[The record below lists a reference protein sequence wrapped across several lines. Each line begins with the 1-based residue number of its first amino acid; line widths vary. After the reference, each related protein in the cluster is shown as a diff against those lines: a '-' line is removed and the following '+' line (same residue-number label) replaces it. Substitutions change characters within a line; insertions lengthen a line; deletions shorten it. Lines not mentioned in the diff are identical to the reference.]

1 MKNRKAPGWDNITVE
16 HIKYAGDVCTE
27 TLRWILNATVSTEDI
42 PVQLKKGLISPIP
55 KPGEDQTIKDCNRGI
70 TLISVFLKL
79 LERIMLS
86 REKEWLSHPDVID
99 DLQGAGQNK
108 CSSLHT
114 SMLLQE
120 VIQANVEKAQSVY
133 VAFLDIK
140 KAFDTVWVP
149 GLLYKLHKAGMSG
162 KIWRLIKESYQ
173 GFQCAAF
180 IAGEVGEWFHTER
193 GVHQGAPLS
202 MRLYQI
208 YINDLLQDLRAS
220 IYGVEL
226 AGINVTCPSFA
237 DDTTIVTLNKPALNI
252 LLRIT
257 SCHGRKW
264 QYECNVEKSVVM
276 VWGKDEQSDL
286 QAMLGDEALK
296 MVNVCRHLGIDLVSD
311 NKLIA
316 ESYSRRIGQSQKA
329 FSALRGLGSEFLP
342 VPPNV
347 LSKLYWSVV
356 IPKMTYGM
364 EIVPITEA
372 GMLEL
377 KKVHRN
383 NARVIQNLPVS
394 TPTPSTLATV
404 GWLSIDA
411 FICMRKLTFLWH
423 ILCMPVSNIYRRLVI
438 LLMQQC
444 LINGSLWNT
453 EMRESPV
460 IDMFRV
466 AHRYGMTNLLRHCYL
481 NKDFGAFTAR
491 KSLVKRVV
499 WEYEWRRWRAS
510 CVMYPRLETYNS
522 IVNDIKMNVWWI
534 FCKYNPE

>member
-1 MKNRKAPGWDNITVE
+1 
-16 HIKYAGDVCTE
+16 
-27 TLRWILNATVSTEDI
+27 
-42 PVQLKKGLISPIP
+42 
-55 KPGEDQTIKDCNRGI
+55 
-70 TLISVFLKL
+70 
-79 LERIMLS
+79 
-86 REKEWLSHPDVID
+86 
-99 DLQGAGQNK
+99 
-108 CSSLHT
+108 
-114 SMLLQE
+114 
-120 VIQANVEKAQSVY
+120 
-133 VAFLDIK
+133 
-140 KAFDTVWVP
+140 
-149 GLLYKLHKAGMSG
+149 MSG

-226 AGINVTCPSFA
+226 VGIDVTCPSFA
-237 DDTTIVTLNKPALNI
+237 DDNTIVTLYKPALNI
-252 LLRIT
+252 LLRIA

-264 QYECNVEKSVVM
+264 QYEYNVEKSVVM
-276 VWGKDEQSDL
+276 VWGKDEQPDL

-329 FSALRGLGSEFLP
+329 FSALRGLGSELLP

-372 GMLEL
+372 GMSELE
-377 KKVHRN
+377 KVHRN

-404 GWLSIDA
+404 EWLSIDA
-411 FICMRKLTFLWH
+411 FICMRKLTFL
-423 ILCMPVSNIYRRLVI
+423 
-438 LLMQQC
+438 
-444 LINGSLWNT
+444 
-453 EMRESPV
+453 
-460 IDMFRV
+460 
-466 AHRYGMTNLLRHCYL
+466 
-481 NKDFGAFTAR
+481 
-491 KSLVKRVV
+491 
-499 WEYEWRRWRAS
+499 
-510 CVMYPRLETYNS
+510 
-522 IVNDIKMNVWWI
+522 
-534 FCKYNPE
+534 